1 MECRIGENSDP
12 DVEEKGTEKSLRE
25 ENNRKRKMEEMDSEE
40 ERKNPLIKNDD
51 IELFSDLEQ
60 MDLMSDDEDEPVDSK
75 GNMVTLFF
83 FPGGGGKKNI
93 KLFAGEVRGFDPPY
107 QSAHAHLHRSSRL

>member
-12 DVEEKGTEKSLRE
+12 DVDEIETEKSLRE

-51 IELFSDLEQ
+51 VELFSDLEQ

-75 GNMVTLFF
+75 GNMVTIFF
-83 FPGGGGKKNI
+83 FPGGGGVKKY
-93 KLFAGEVRGFDPPY
+93 KVVCR
-107 QSAHAHLHRSSRL
+107 